1 MPQLATAD
9 FAPQLIWLAI
19 TFVALYLV
27 MWRVALPRIVDV
39 LEERQ
44 RRIDDDL
51 TAAED
56 LRREA
61 DAALAAYETARA
73 DARATAQRTASETR
87 DAIRKQAADG
97 EAELDATLARENE
110 ESDARIRAAREEA
123 REHVRD
129 IAVDAARVIARR
141 LIGADVDDAAVAAAV
156 DAASAGER

>member
-44 RRIDDDL
+44 RRIDGDL

-61 DAALAAYETARA
+61 DAALAAYEAARA
-73 DARATAQRTASETR
+73 DARAAAQRTASETR
-87 DAIRKQAADG
+87 DAIRKRAADG
-97 EAELDATLARENE
+97 EAALDATLARENE

-123 REHVRD
+123 QAHVRD

-141 LIGADVDDAAVAAAV
+141 LIGAGVDDAAVAAAV

>member
-44 RRIDDDL
+44 RRIHDDL
-51 TAAED
+51 TAAEG
-56 LRREA
+56 LGREAAKA
-61 DAALAAYETARA
+61 DAAYEAARA
-73 DARATAQRTASETR
+73 ERAGRNARRMASTR
-87 DAIRKQAADG
+87 DAIKKRAADG
-97 EAELDATLARENE
+97 EAELDATFARENA

-123 REHVRD
+123 REHVRI
-129 IAVDAARVIARR
+129 IAIDAARAIARR
-141 LIGADVDDAAVAAAV
+141 LIGADVDDAAAAAAV
-156 DAASAGER
+156 DAASAGDR

>member
-51 TAAED
+51 TAAEG
-56 LRREA
+56 LKREA
-61 DAALAAYETARA
+61 DEALAAYEAARE
-73 DARATAQRTASETR
+73 DARANARRTASETR
-87 DAIRKQAADG
+87 DAIKRRTAAG

-123 REHVRD
+123 REHVRA
-129 IAVDAARVIARR
+129 IAIDAARAIVRR
-141 LIGADVDDAAVAAAV
+141 LIGAEVDDAAAAAAV
-156 DAASAGER
+156 DAASAGDR

>member
-27 MWRVALPRIVDV
+27 MWRVALPRVMDV

-44 RRIDDDL
+44 RRIHDDL
-51 TAAED
+51 TAAEGLKREAD
-56 LRREA
+56 EA
-61 DAALAAYETARA
+61 DAAYEAARA
-73 DARATAQRTASETR
+73 DARENARRTASEAR
-87 DAIRKQAADG
+87 DAIKKRAADG
-97 EAELDATLARENE
+97 EAELDATLARENA
-110 ESDARIRAAREEA
+110 ESDARIRAARKEA

-129 IAVDAARVIARR
+129 IAIDAAHAIARK
-141 LIGADVDDAAVAAAV
+141 LIGPEVDDAAVAAAV

>member
-61 DAALAAYETARA
+61 DAALAAYEAARA

-141 LIGADVDDAAVAAAV
+141 LIGAGVDDAAIVSAV

>member
-27 MWRVALPRIVDV
+27 MWRVVLPRIIDV

-51 TAAED
+51 MTAEG
-56 LRREA
+56 LKREA
-61 DAALAAYETARA
+61 DEALADYEKALADARA
-73 DARATAQRTASETR
+73 DAHGTASETR
-87 DAIRKQAADG
+87 DAIKKQAADR

-110 ESDARIRAAREEA
+110 ESDARIRAAQEEGRA
-123 REHVRD
+123 QVRQ
-129 IAVDAARVIARR
+129 IAIDAARAVTRR
-141 LIGADVDDAAVAAAV
+141 LIGADVDDAAAAAAV
-156 DAASAGER
+156 DAALAGDR